1 MAGTSKHPVWETPG
15 SSIHDPLAFRQ
26 DGSTHD
32 PQLCLLHTHCHRRTT
47 GKRQASTL
55 HTREP

>member
-1 MAGTSKHPVWETPG
+1 MGYNAIS
-15 SSIHDPLAFRQ
+15 LRQ

-32 PQLCLLHTHCHRRTT
+32 PQLRLLHTHCHRRTT

-55 HTREP
+55 HAREPTGLA